1 MARLLAA
8 AILICA
14 SVLGFAPGAG
24 AGWEGEHRGRGHY
37 RGRSHHYRGRG
48 HYYRP
53 RPPESVVPGILGG
66 ILGGWLSQQLKPA
79 EPPRRYEDEEDDAR
93 RDRR

>member
-24 AGWEGEHRGRGHY
+24 AGWYGEPRGRSHYRRRGRGHY
-37 RGRSHHYRGRG
+37 RPHYDN
-48 HYYRP
+48 P
-53 RPPESVVPGILGG
+53 VPGILGG
-66 ILGGWLSQQLKPA
+66 ILGGWLSQQLKP
-79 EPPRRYEDEEDDAR
+79 EPPRYEDEEDDAR

>member
-14 SVLGFAPGAG
+14 SVVGLAPTAG
-24 AGWEGEHRGRGHY
+24 AGWYGEPRGRGHY
-37 RGRSHHYRGRG
+37 RRRGRG
-48 HYYRP
+48 HYRP
-53 RPPESVVPGILGG
+53 NYDNNPVPGILGG
-66 ILGGWLSQQLKPA
+66 IIGGWLGSQMNR
-79 EPPRRYEDEEDDAR
+79 EPERRNEPLEWEDDAP

>member
-1 MARLLAA
+1 MVRLLAA

-24 AGWEGEHRGRGHY
+24 AGWYGEPRGRGHY
-37 RGRSHHYRGRG
+37 RRRGRG
-48 HYYRP
+48 HYRP
-53 RPPESVVPGILGG
+53 NYDNNPVPGILGG

-79 EPPRRYEDEEDDAR
+79 EPPRYEDEEDDAR

>member
-24 AGWEGEHRGRGHY
+24 AGWYGEHRGRGHY
-37 RGRSHHYRGRG
+37 RGRGRG

-79 EPPRRYEDEEDDAR
+79 EPPRYEDEEDDAR

>member
-24 AGWEGEHRGRGHY
+24 AGWEGPRGRY

-53 RPPESVVPGILGG
+53 REPESVVPGILGG

-79 EPPRRYEDEEDDAR
+79 EPPRYEDEEDDAP

>member
-1 MARLLAA
+1 MVRLLAA

-24 AGWEGEHRGRGHY
+24 AGWEGP
-37 RGRSHHYRGRG
+37 RGRSHYRRRGRG
-48 HYYRP
+48 YYHHP
-53 RPPESVVPGILGG
+53 RQPDNVVPGILGG

-79 EPPRRYEDEEDDAR
+79 EPPRRYEDEEDDAP

>member
-24 AGWEGEHRGRGHY
+24 AGWDGP
-37 RGRSHHYRGRG
+37 RGRSHYRRRGRG
-48 HYYRP
+48 YYRP
-53 RPPESVVPGILGG
+53 HYDNPVPGILGG

-79 EPPRRYEDEEDDAR
+79 EPPRRYEDEEDDAP

>member
-14 SVLGFAPGAG
+14 SVVGYAPTAG
-24 AGWEGEHRGRGHY
+24 AGWYGEPRGRGHY
-37 RGRSHHYRGRG
+37 RRRGRG
-48 HYYRP
+48 HYRP
-53 RPPESVVPGILGG
+53 HYDNPVPGILGG
-66 ILGGWLSQQLKPA
+66 ILGGWLSQQLKSA
-79 EPPRRYEDEEDDAR
+79 EPPRYEDEEDDAR

>member
-24 AGWEGEHRGRGHY
+24 AGWYGAP

-48 HYYRP
+48 RGHHYRHHYNNP
-53 RPPESVVPGILGG
+53 VPGILGG
-66 ILGGWLSQQLKPA
+66 ILGGWLSQQLKP
-79 EPPRRYEDEEDDAR
+79 EPPRYEGEEDESP

>member
-14 SVLGFAPGAG
+14 SVVGYAPTAG
-24 AGWEGEHRGRGHY
+24 AGWYGEPRGRGHY
-37 RGRSHHYRGRG
+37 RRRGRG
-48 HYYRP
+48 HYRP
-53 RPPESVVPGILGG
+53 HYDNNPVPGILGG

-79 EPPRRYEDEEDDAR
+79 EPRYEDEEDDAR